1 MWQGLTW
8 AILAI
13 LVNWGLR
20 VRPGSGSAT
29 EAGGTL
35 PQSCENSLYKEHT
48 KMRKILGNSLTP
60 I

>member
-13 LVNWGLR
+13 LVNGLR

-35 PQSCENSLYKEHT
+35 AQSCENSLYKEHT
-48 KMRKILGNSLTP
+48 KMRKILGNSRTP